1 MTTLS
6 SLSSICIESLTSL
19 RSSLLLLQ
27 PVVAVRFCPLLFE
40 VEEGAREGTDGPFD
54 LPYKMVLAVAT
65 MDSVMLY
72 DTTRQAPFAVL
83 GSLHPDRAPITDI
96 AWSCDA
102 RYLATSSIDGAA
114 AQLQCAV
121 LLLCS
126 EVHICCPASP
136 ALHALHGIVEHP
148 ASYAVEFACSTEA
161 PEALSVSAF

>member
-1 MTTLS
+1 M
-6 SLSSICIESLTSL
+6 
-19 RSSLLLLQ
+19 
-27 PVVAVRFCPLLFE
+27 AVRFCPLLFE
-40 VEEGAREGTDGPFD
+40 VEGGPREDTDGPFD

-114 AQLQCAV
+114 AQLLCAV
-121 LLLCS
+121 LLSCPEVPVLCT
-126 EVHICCPASP
+126 ASP
-136 ALHALHGIVEHP
+136 AWP
-148 ASYAVEFACSTEA
+148 AWDCGTSCI
-161 PEALSVSAF
+161 LCCGLCLQH